1 MNKNNIISILF
12 TLIIFL
18 SVIIPPQ
25 NIVESNVSNNND
37 FSKTSE
43 TSPINYIMGNS
54 FLNITDQIL
63 INSGFNASWYS
74 EISILE
80 SYGTDL
86 LPNQSNGIRNQIDEY
101 MGNNDSFLDSTEINN
116 FTQLI
121 LSSRNWT
128 NSAIGG
134 CCEFDYI
141 PFTALENEIIINAPL
156 PGLVNQTDSIW
167 GWIESANLTGL
178 TDNRI
183 TRILDLPRVGSL
195 IEEVPLH
202 ISLPEN
208 WEFRYSAMSQIIDGE
223 PNNFVV
229 NRSNSPVASN
239 IRITIGEN
247 FPPSLSASRY
257 PESSLISLNGST
269 TYTSFCE
276 DSVLENPITEWKIV
290 NNNQLIDTIQN
301 PWFQLNPIDYDFK
314 HGEAITIIVSCTDS
328 HGINTSWS
336 ENIII
341 DGIMPEWSGEI
352 SSNIENNFQILDVNS
367 DILSVIS
374 GSEIM
379 INITSNDESQL
390 PTSIEIL
397 TNISDGWRQYQT
409 NEGTFSFIVSQGSGI
424 NGLHLSITERHQ
436 VKQPTELGMLLIV
449 TDDAGNSVSKEW
461 KIEVTDG
468 NAPTILMDIMANN
481 SLIDLDDS
489 AREGDNVKL
498 VFSNSYDDLDSIN
511 NTTWEVYLNDYILL
525 ETSYWSEKVE
535 KLLLPPIKV
544 GNHEITVIVND
555 SSGNSKTEIFP
566 LSIFPKRGVDLE
578 VISQSLTGDLSEGGI
593 AVYVLQMKNNGF
605 DDTYARVCI
614 EDTCNRFVFL
624 PGAELESTT
633 ISILEYD
640 LTMPEESNITIRI
653 EWDSISAND
662 NGNFF
667 LEYNIES
674 EDDHKS
680 LFIFPVLILIIV
692 AIFISRSIGLAGKSN

>member
-1 MNKNNIISILF
+1 
-12 TLIIFL
+12 
-18 SVIIPPQ
+18 
-25 NIVESNVSNNND
+25 
-37 FSKTSE
+37 
-43 TSPINYIMGNS
+43 
-54 FLNITDQIL
+54 
-63 INSGFNASWYS
+63 
-74 EISILE
+74 
-80 SYGTDL
+80 
-86 LPNQSNGIRNQIDEY
+86 
-101 MGNNDSFLDSTEINN
+101 
-116 FTQLI
+116 
-121 LSSRNWT
+121 
-128 NSAIGG
+128 
-134 CCEFDYI
+134 
-141 PFTALENEIIINAPL
+141 
-156 PGLVNQTDSIW
+156 
-167 GWIESANLTGL
+167 
-178 TDNRI
+178 
-183 TRILDLPRVGSL
+183 
-195 IEEVPLH
+195 
-202 ISLPEN
+202 
-208 WEFRYSAMSQIIDGE
+208 
-223 PNNFVV
+223 
-229 NRSNSPVASN
+229 
-239 IRITIGEN
+239 
-247 FPPSLSASRY
+247 
-257 PESSLISLNGST
+257 
-269 TYTSFCE
+269 
-276 DSVLENPITEWKIV
+276 
-290 NNNQLIDTIQN
+290 
-301 PWFQLNPIDYDFK
+301 
-314 HGEAITIIVSCTDS
+314 
-328 HGINTSWS
+328 
-336 ENIII
+336 
-341 DGIMPEWSGEI
+341 MPEWSGEI
-352 SSNIENNFQILDVNS
+352 SSSIENNFQILDVNS

-511 NTTWEVYLNDYILL
+511 NTTWEVYLDGYILL

-535 KLLLPPIKV
+535 KLLLPPIKI

-578 VISQSLTGDLSEGGI
+578 VISQSLTGDLSEGGT
-593 AVYVLQMKNNGF
+593 ALYVLQMKNNGF

-614 EDTCNRFVFL
+614 EDTCNRFVYL
-624 PGAELESTT
+624 PGAELESST

-680 LFIFPVLILIIV
+680 LFIFPILILIIV

>member
-25 NIVESNVSNNND
+25 NIVESNASNNYD

-43 TSPINYIMGNS
+43 TTPINFIMGNS

-63 INSGFNASWYS
+63 INSEFNASWYS

-141 PFTALENEIIINAPL
+141 PFTTLENEIIINAPL

-276 DSVLENPITEWKIV
+276 DSVLENPIIEWKIV

-374 GSEIM
+374 GV
-379 INITSNDESQL
+379 
-390 PTSIEIL
+390 
-397 TNISDGWRQYQT
+397 R
-409 NEGTFSFIVSQGSGI
+409 
-424 NGLHLSITERHQ
+424 
-436 VKQPTELGMLLIV
+436 
-449 TDDAGNSVSKEW
+449 
-461 KIEVTDG
+461 
-468 NAPTILMDIMANN
+468 
-481 SLIDLDDS
+481 
-489 AREGDNVKL
+489 
-498 VFSNSYDDLDSIN
+498 
-511 NTTWEVYLNDYILL
+511 
-525 ETSYWSEKVE
+525 
-535 KLLLPPIKV
+535 
-544 GNHEITVIVND
+544 
-555 SSGNSKTEIFP
+555 
-566 LSIFPKRGVDLE
+566 
-578 VISQSLTGDLSEGGI
+578 
-593 AVYVLQMKNNGF
+593 
-605 DDTYARVCI
+605 
-614 EDTCNRFVFL
+614 
-624 PGAELESTT
+624 
-633 ISILEYD
+633 
-640 LTMPEESNITIRI
+640 
-653 EWDSISAND
+653 
-662 NGNFF
+662 
-667 LEYNIES
+667 
-674 EDDHKS
+674 
-680 LFIFPVLILIIV
+680 
-692 AIFISRSIGLAGKSN
+692 

>member
-1 MNKNNIISILF
+1 MNKNNIVSIVC
-12 TLIIFL
+12 TLIIIL
-18 SVIIPPQ
+18 SVIIPSQ
-25 NIVESNVSNNND
+25 NIVESNISNNND
-37 FSKTSE
+37 FSKTTGTPS
-43 TSPINYIMGNS
+43 TNYIMGNS

-63 INSGFNASWYS
+63 INSEFNASWYS

-101 MGNNDSFLDSTEINN
+101 MGNNDSFLNSTEIYY

-134 CCEFDYI
+134 CCEFDYV
-141 PFTALENEIIINAPL
+141 PLFTSKNEIIINAPL

-183 TRILDLPRVGSL
+183 TRILDLPRIGSL

-208 WEFRYSAMSQIIDGE
+208 WEFRYSAMSQIIIGE

-229 NRSNSPVASN
+229 NRSDSPVASN

-276 DSVLENPITEWKIV
+276 DSILETPIIEWKIIK
-290 NNNQLIDTIQN
+290 NNQLIDTIQN
-301 PWFQLNPIDYDFK
+301 PWFQLNPTDYGFK
-314 HGEAITIIVSCTDS
+314 HGEVINIIVVCTDS

-336 ENIII
+336 ENITI
-341 DGIMPEWSGEI
+341 DSIMPEWNGQI
-352 SSNIENNFQILDVNS
+352 SSNIGGNLQVLDVHS

-374 GSEIM
+374 GSEII

-390 PTSIEIL
+390 PTSIELL

-424 NGLHLSITERHQ
+424 NGLHLSIMERHNS
-436 VKQPTELGMLLIV
+436 KEPTELGMLLIV
-449 TDDAGNSVSKEW
+449 TDDAGNSISKEW
-461 KIEVTDG
+461 KIKVTDG
-468 NAPTILMDIMANN
+468 NSPIILMDIMANN
-481 SLIDLDDS
+481 SLIELDDS
-489 AREGDNVKL
+489 AREGDIIKL

-511 NTTWEVYLNDYILL
+511 NTTWEVYLDGHILL
-525 ETSYWSEKVE
+525 ETSYWSEEVE
-535 KLLLPPIKV
+535 KLLLPPITI

-578 VISQSLTGDLSEGGI
+578 VVSQSLTGDLSEGGS
-593 AVYVLQMKNNGF
+593 ALYVLQMKNNGF

-614 EDTCNRFVFL
+614 EDTCNRFVYF
-624 PGAELESTT
+624 PGAEMESST
-633 ISILEYD
+633 ISILEYE

-662 NGNFF
+662 NGNFL

-674 EDDHKS
+674 EEDNKS
-680 LFIFPVLILIIV
+680 IFIIPILLFIIV
-692 AIFISRSIGLAGKSN
+692 AIFVSRSIRLTGKGN